1 MPNSAI
7 AIADHDDTS
16 GDEADALRR
25 RIVDLND
32 RIHTLAVDRV
42 AAVRE
47 RNQAMGALHRKGASI
62 KELAEL
68 TGIHRDDVADFVYK
82 TPPSCESRMS

>member
-1 MPNSAI
+1 MPNNAV
-7 AIADHDDTS
+7 ADHDDTS

-32 RIHTLAVDRV
+32 RIHTLIVERV

-47 RNQAMGALHRKGASI
+47 RNQAMVALHRKGASI
-62 KELAEL
+62 TELAEL
-68 TGIHRDDVADFVYK
+68 TGIHHDDVADFVYK
-82 TPPSCESRMS
+82 TPPTYKSKMS